1 MNTAQAVCN
10 YALLQFLPY
19 PETGEFVN
27 VGVLVTCMAPC
38 LLHFH
43 AEKTMPARVKAMFP
57 RVPEETYTAA
67 LAALQTDMD
76 RAKST
81 VRDPKTCQLVFG
93 ELVRRR
99 ESIFRFGDVRTILTA
114 DPRNLV
120 DELFA
125 RDVRM
130 ETPKPLKPA
139 LATA

>member
-27 VGVLVTCMAPC
+27 VGVLVTCMQPC
-38 LLHFH
+38 LLHFY
-43 AEKTMPARVKAMFP
+43 AEKSMPERVKAMFP
-57 RVPEETYTAA
+57 RVPDETYTAV
-67 LAALQTDMD
+67 LAALQIDMD

-114 DPRNLV
+114 EPQDLV

-125 RDVRM
+125 RYVRM
-130 ETPKPLKPA
+130 EMPKPPKA
-139 LATA
+139 VLATA

>member
-1 MNTAQAVCN
+1 MNTAHAVCN
-10 YALLQFLPY
+10 YALLQYLPY

-27 VGVLVTCMAPC
+27 VGALVTCMEPC
-38 LLHFH
+38 ILDFY

-120 DELFA
+120 DALFA
-125 RDVRM
+125 RYVQM
-130 ETPKPLKPA
+130 ETANPPQA
-139 LATA
+139 VLATA